1 MSGEEMFPIL
11 DNVVLPP
18 ARGGAARPKKS
29 NLDRIQKEKRVSL
42 EGSTRYDK
50 GSDSLRRL
58 FSAPSL
64 MQGEDSDVYAELY
77 ARVEEVVQPQDVMD
91 QMMVTDVTNHFWEQ
105 QRYRRCTGTVINTK
119 RRAALERILH
129 GAIGLD
135 EVDTETAAD
144 TYFEVARLEEREV
157 TDYSTQVR
165 VPKTRAGVVAFM
177 EEHGF
182 VETDI
187 DRAAVETSADALTDL
202 ENLAFKHEIRRE
214 AIVRELERRRKKR
227 NKQLMR
233 PTRD

>member
-42 EGSTRYDK
+42 EGSTRFDK

-135 EVDTETAAD
+135 PTLTV
-144 TYFEVARLEEREV
+144 
-157 TDYSTQVR
+157 
-165 VPKTRAGVVAFM
+165 
-177 EEHGF
+177 
-182 VETDI
+182 
-187 DRAAVETSADALTDL
+187 SA
-202 ENLAFKHEIRRE
+202 
-214 AIVRELERRRKKR
+214 
-227 NKQLMR
+227 
-233 PTRD
+233 